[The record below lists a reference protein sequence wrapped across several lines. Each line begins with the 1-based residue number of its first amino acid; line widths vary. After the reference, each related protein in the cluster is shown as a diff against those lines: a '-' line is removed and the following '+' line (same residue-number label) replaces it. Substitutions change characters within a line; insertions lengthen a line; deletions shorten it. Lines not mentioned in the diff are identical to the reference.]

1 MKIVILGYTGL
12 IGKSILNYLAK
23 NTSTNLICV
32 GRNIKKKPFNNI
44 RIKYFKWDFNSFR
57 KSNLLFLKKADIII
71 NCVGKTENSINNLEK
86 INVIFLEK
94 LLKYI
99 NSRKL
104 KLRFIHLS
112 SISVYGG
119 VKNYFDR
126 QKLVSENSPIKLND
140 LYSESKLKGDLLIQN
155 LSKKNINNN
164 FSYTILR
171 ITNVFGGKK
180 KSNLFKFVIFS
191 LRTGFWI
198 KSYDDVVFNFV
209 NVKDVTQAVIL
220 TISKLKY
227 SKNKIYIVADDC
239 KQLKIYENY
248 QKLFNK
254 KFIKVHIP
262 LILLKLIYYFFP
274 LPNKLLNFIF
284 LTSSRVSYNNKKIKK
299 DLNFKPRFSLLQ
311 NIKNLNE

>member
-1 MKIVILGYTGL
+1 M
-12 IGKSILNYLAK
+12 
-23 NTSTNLICV
+23 
-32 GRNIKKKPFNNI
+32 
-44 RIKYFKWDFNSFR
+44 
-57 KSNLLFLKKADIII
+57 
-71 NCVGKTENSINNLEK
+71 
-86 INVIFLEK
+86 
-94 LLKYI
+94 
-99 NSRKL
+99 
-104 KLRFIHLS
+104 
-112 SISVYGG
+112 
-119 VKNYFDR
+119 
-126 QKLVSENSPIKLND
+126 SENSPIKLND

-254 KFIKVHIP
+254 KIYQSSHTFNIVKIN
-262 LILLKLIYYFFP
+262 ILFFSFT
-274 LPNKLLNFIF
+274 K
-284 LTSSRVSYNNKKIKK
+284 
-299 DLNFKPRFSLLQ
+299 
-311 NIKNLNE
+311 